1 MLNNLVIILIF
12 IIMKVNV
19 KTTGYVIGVDCD
31 GLPIVVNYYTERA
44 IGYLIGDDC
53 AGLPVDYY

>member
-1 MLNNLVIILIF
+1 
-12 IIMKVNV
+12 MKVNV
-19 KTTGYVIGVDCD
+19 KTVGYVIGVDRD

>member
-1 MLNNLVIILIF
+1 
-12 IIMKVNV
+12 MKVNV

-53 AGLPVDYY
+53 ADLPVDYY